1 MRSICLVALI
11 GLPGA
16 GKTSLCT
23 WLLGQ
28 QAALSVRHIVHLC
41 YDDFLD
47 ATPSADLA
55 YKEQRGRIFK
65 VIERLISAIQEDTD
79 WPPQVRRIS
88 SSGECNSER
97 DLILCDDNFYYRSMR
112 HTLHQLCRDSGCV
125 FGQIYMARSL
135 DSCLQANS
143 VRSNATRVPVDV
155 VRQMNERLEAP
166 DTSEAWERNS
176 LTLHDLD
183 MDTTRSALLAFIS
196 TLLDSPA
203 KKTMTDLPSAAA
215 RGIRQDQSLVHC
227 LDLLLR
233 SRIGALLEELPQ
245 DEDKRLAAQTL
256 NHRRKEILIKFRTE
270 GGGKQRDGDG
280 EGDALEYY
288 VNLLN

>member
-16 GKTSLCT
+16 GKSSLCT

-28 QAALSVRHIVHLC
+28 QTALRVRHIVHLC

-65 VIERLISAIQEDTD
+65 VIEKLISAIQEDTD

-97 DLILCDDNFYYRSMR
+97 HLILCDDNFYYRSMR

-143 VRSNATRVPVDV
+143 ARSNATRVPVDV

-183 MDTTRSALLAFIS
+183 TTGSALLAFIS
-196 TLLDSPA
+196 TLLDLPT
-203 KKTMTDLPSAAA
+203 KKATTDLPTAAA
-215 RGIRQDQSLVHC
+215 KSLRQDQSLVHC

-233 SRIGALLEELPQ
+233 TRIGALLQELPQ
-245 DEDKRLAAQTL
+245 NEDKRLAGQIL
-256 NHRRKEILIKFRTE
+256 NNRRKEILIKFRTE

-280 EGDALEYY
+280 EDDALEYY